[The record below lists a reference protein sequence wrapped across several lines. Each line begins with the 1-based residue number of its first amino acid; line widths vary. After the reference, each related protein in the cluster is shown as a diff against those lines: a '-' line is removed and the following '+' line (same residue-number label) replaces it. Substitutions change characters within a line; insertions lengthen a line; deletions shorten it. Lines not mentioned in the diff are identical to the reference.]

1 MGSIV
6 TDEEALRL
14 ARTQLQIRYQQLL
27 SCRTC
32 GVDAQ
37 RFEEA
42 IERIRQLEHQHRGDS
57 HDIPVQQSQP

>member
-1 MGSIV
+1 MGSGV

-14 ARTQLQIRYQQLL
+14 ARTQLQIRYEQLS

-32 GVDAQ
+32 GFDAK

-42 IERIRQLEHQHRGDS
+42 IERIRQLEHQHQGDS
-57 HDIPVQQSQP
+57 HDIPVQQIQP